1 MTTVEDGTE
10 PAATAAGASKPVS
23 GELHAGP
30 GFRVRLNQRE
40 ADLGLVAALARFET
54 PAISDLMN
62 RLYTVETQIRCLTA
76 PSAPRVAG
84 PACTV
89 KVFPGDNLMV
99 HKALDV
105 ARAGDVLVIDASST
119 GLNAVVGD
127 VIATKARHRGI
138 VGFVI
143 DGLVRDI
150 AGIVELG
157 DMPVFARG
165 ITPIGP
171 LHRGPGEINFPVSVG
186 GIVVQ
191 PGDVVIGDANGV
203 VVVPYESGEDVL
215 NRLQQQ
221 RRSEAEY
228 LVAVRDGTFSNAW
241 VDKVLAERGLSSI
254 GALDREA

>member
-1 MTTVEDGTE
+1 MTTLESSSQPTS
-10 PAATAAGASKPVS
+10 AGAGTTKPAS
-23 GELHAGP
+23 AELHAGP
-30 GFRVRLNQRE
+30 GFRVTVNLEE
-40 ADLGLVAALARFET
+40 ADLDLVTALSRFET

-62 RLYTVETQIRCLTA
+62 RLYTVETEIRCLTA
-76 PSAPRVAG
+76 PSAAKVAG

-105 ARAGDVLVIDASST
+105 ARPGDVLVIDASST
-119 GLNAVVGD
+119 SLNAVVGD
-127 VIATKARHRGI
+127 IIATKARHRGI

-165 ITPIGP
+165 VTPIGP
-171 LHRGPGEINFPVSVG
+171 LHRGPGEINFPVSIG

-191 PGDVVIGDANGV
+191 SGDFVIGDANGV
-203 VVVPYESGEDVL
+203 VVVPQSSASDLLDRLERQREAES
-215 NRLQQQ
+215 
-221 RRSEAEY
+221 EY
-228 LVAVRDGTFSNAW
+228 LVAVREGRFSNAW
-241 VDKVLAERGLSSI
+241 VDRVLTDRGLSPI
-254 GALDREA
+254 GTLGTDS